1 MTELDNFIAFK
12 VKTKANVH
20 ELKYKFEIFKD
31 DQLEPDE
38 RQPNHQDE
46 WLSKM
51 AVGANWNS
59 KKEQEKILSSFIS
72 KKVENLSWLW
82 KQVFDF
88 IF

>member
-46 WLSKM
+46 
-51 AVGANWNS
+51 
-59 KKEQEKILSSFIS
+59 
-72 KKVENLSWLW
+72 
-82 KQVFDF
+82 
-88 IF
+88 